1 MLLSGMLPSTI
12 SLFLMVLRNIR
23 NSQLFNKIRVNSL
36 KKLSKQSSFAVSKLK
51 RLKKLFSKIQMKRSS
66 MKKFK
71 F

>member
-12 SLFLMVLRNIR
+12 SLFLMVLKNIR
-23 NSQLFNKIRVNSL
+23 NCQLFNKKRVNSL
-36 KKLSKQSSFAVSKLK
+36 QKLSKQNSFAVSKLK